1 MLYTFTV
8 VVNFIAMA
16 VAVWLGIYIVT
27 RSSRSGIAWLAGL
40 ALWSI
45 AGFFFNVLLALNP
58 PPSPALVP
66 LWMRPLLWF
75 WPKGAFDSGWG
86 NWLKGWQMTPAIMIW
101 HHVTVLIR
109 SEHMN
114 PWRWTRVILGYVIA
128 LVAIIGQRYTSLVF
142 TTTNGDPLYL
152 TTLVPGPLYPLYM
165 FALFIF
171 TFLSLV
177 NLIRSARAAPT
188 PVQRK
193 QLNLM
198 VAATVI
204 AGLAGPISYLT
215 FKLNYL
221 LPRVTVTLLLGCAI
235 FMIGY
240 GVARYSAFM
249 EGRVIGRDFLYNGV
263 VILLIATVYLL
274 VVWSSVVV
282 YGVPVVA
289 VAIVAILAI
298 LTHSLVDIGR
308 RFFDFVFYSRETREL
323 RAGLRRLAQQA
334 HQAEVLGENLST
346 ALETLCGFVRATYG
360 LIILFKDDKLHLGA
374 SYRWRSTVPNLE
386 PDALRSDDIMRLSA
400 RKFMPPLEEAA
411 LLVPLYTGD
420 VQQGVLILGRPE
432 NALSYAASDIERL
445 LDASDRIADL
455 IRDARRESEHL
466 AQLTQIA
473 QTPLPKLN
481 VEGEISARAVEE
493 ALRNLYD
500 YTYLSDSPLSKL
512 KQVQRRSANSSN
524 THLDRGKLV
533 YQTILDGLE
542 KLRPP
547 GELPREPVPRHWYPY
562 LILYSAYLENQPNN
576 EIMTRL
582 YISEGTFNRTRRAAI
597 RSLARTLS
605 EMELAVQ

>member
-1 MLYTFTV
+1 MLYTFTIV
-8 VVNFIAMA
+8 ANFVGMA

-27 RSSRSGIAWLAGL
+27 RSPRSGIAWLAGL

-45 AGFFFNVLLALNP
+45 AGFFFNILLALNP
-58 PPSPALVP
+58 PPSPGLVP

-75 WPKGAFDSGWG
+75 WPRGAFDSGWG

-109 SEHMN
+109 SERMN

-128 LVAIIGQRYTSLVF
+128 LVAIIGQRYTDLVF

-152 TTLVPGPLYPLYM
+152 TTLIPGPLYPLYM
-165 FALFIF
+165 LALFVF

-188 PVQRK
+188 LVQRK

-198 VAATVI
+198 IAATII
-204 AGLAGPISYLT
+204 AGLAGPISYIT

-263 VILLIATVYLL
+263 VVLLIATLYLL

-323 RAGLRRLAQQA
+323 RAGLRRLAYQT
-334 HQAEVLGENLST
+334 HQTEALGENLST

-360 LIILFKDDKLHLGA
+360 LIILFKADGLQPGA
-374 SYRWRSTVPNLE
+374 SYRWRHPLPNLE
-386 PDALRSDDIMRLSA
+386 PNAFRSDDVVRLPA

-411 LLVPLYTGD
+411 LLVPLYAGE

-432 NALSYAASDIERL
+432 NALSYAPSDIERL

-455 IRDARRESEHL
+455 IRDAHRESEHL
-466 AQLTQIA
+466 AHLTQIA
-473 QTPLPKLN
+473 QTPPPKLN
-481 VEGEISARAVEE
+481 LDGEVSAKAVEE

-500 YTYLSDSPLSKL
+500 YTYLSDSALSKL
-512 KQVQRRSANSSN
+512 KRVQSLSGNPNA

-547 GELPREPVPRHWYPY
+547 GELPPEPVPRQWYPY
-562 LILYSAYLENQPNN
+562 LILYSAYLENKPNH

-605 EMELAVQ
+605 EMESAVP

>member
-1 MLYTFTV
+1 MLYPFTV
-8 VVNFIAMA
+8 VINFIAMA

-27 RSSRSGIAWLAGL
+27 RSPRSGIAWLAGL

-58 PPSPALVP
+58 PPSPALLP

-75 WPKGAFDSGWG
+75 WPKGAFDNGWG
-86 NWLKGWQMTPAIMIW
+86 NWLQGWQVTPAIMIW
-101 HHVTVLIR
+101 HHVTLLIR
-109 SEHMN
+109 SGCMN
-114 PWRWTRVILGYVIA
+114 PWRWTRVILGYAIA
-128 LVAIIGQRYTSLVF
+128 IIAIIGQRYTSLVF

-152 TTLVPGPLYPLYM
+152 TTLVPGPLYPVYM
-165 FALFIF
+165 LALFVF

-188 PVQRK
+188 LVQRK

-198 VAATVI
+198 VAATLI
-204 AGLAGPISYLT
+204 AGLAGPISFLS
-215 FKLNYL
+215 FKLNFL
-221 LPRVTVTLLLGCAI
+221 MPRVTVTLLLGCAI

-282 YGVPVVA
+282 YGVPVVG

-308 RFFDFVFYSRETREL
+308 RVFDFVFYSRETREL
-323 RAGLRRLAQQA
+323 RAGLPRLTQQA
-334 HQAEVLGENLST
+334 YQAEALGENLST

-360 LIILFKDDKLHLGA
+360 LIILFKDDKLHLAA
-374 SYRWRSTVPNLE
+374 SYRWRYILPNLQLSV
-386 PDALRSDDIMRLSA
+386 LRSDDVVRLSA
-400 RKFMPPLEEAA
+400 GKFMPPLEEAA
-411 LLVPLYTGD
+411 LLVPLYAGET
-420 VQQGVLILGRPE
+420 QQGVLILGRPE
-432 NALSYAASDIERL
+432 NALSYSNADIERL

-466 AQLTQIA
+466 AQLTQMV
-473 QTPLPKLN
+473 QSPLQRFHLD
-481 VEGEISARAVEE
+481 GEIPARTVEE

-500 YTYLSDSPLSKL
+500 YAYLSDSPLSKL
-512 KQVQRRSANSSN
+512 RQVQRMSADSRN

-533 YQTILDGLE
+533 YQTILDALE

-547 GELPREPVPRHWYPY
+547 GELPHEPVPRQWYPY
-562 LILYSAYLENQPNN
+562 LILYSAYLENKPNN

-605 EMELAVQ
+605 EMELDVQ

>member
-1 MLYTFTV
+1 MLYTFTLV
-8 VVNFIAMA
+8 ANFIGMA

-58 PPSPALVP
+58 PPSPALLP

-75 WPKGAFDSGWG
+75 WPKGTFDNGWG
-86 NWLKGWQMTPAIMIW
+86 NWLQGWQITPAVMIW

-109 SEHMN
+109 SGQMN
-114 PWRWTRVILGYVIA
+114 AWRWTRVIFGYAIA
-128 LVAIIGQRYTSLVF
+128 ILAIIGQRYTDLVF

-152 TTLVPGPLYPLYM
+152 TTLVPGQLYSLYM
-165 FALFIF
+165 LALFVF

-177 NLIRSARAAPT
+177 NLIRSASAAPT
-188 PVQRK
+188 LVQSK

-198 VAATVI
+198 VAATFI
-204 AGLAGPISYLT
+204 AGLAGPISFIS
-215 FKLNYL
+215 FKLNFL
-221 LPRVTVTLLLGCAI
+221 IPRVTVTLLLGCAV

-263 VILLIATVYLL
+263 VILLIAAVYLL

-289 VAIVAILAI
+289 VAVVAILAI
-298 LTHSLVDIGR
+298 LTHSLVDVGR

-323 RAGLRRLAQQA
+323 RARLRLLAQQA
-334 HQAEVLGENLST
+334 NQAEALGENLST
-346 ALETLCGFVRATYG
+346 ALVTLCGFVRATYG
-360 LIILFKDDKLHLGA
+360 LILLFKDDGLQLAA
-374 SYRWRSTVPNLE
+374 SYRWRSVLPNLD
-386 PDALRSDDIMRLSA
+386 PRVLRSDDIVRLSA
-400 RKFMPPLEEAA
+400 NKFSPPLEEAA
-411 LLVPLYTGD
+411 LLAPLYAGD
-420 VQQGVLILGRPE
+420 IQQGVIILGRPE

-466 AQLTQIA
+466 AHLTQIV
-473 QTPLPKLN
+473 QTPLAN
-481 VEGEISARAVEE
+481 FRADGEISPKAVEE
-493 ALRNLYD
+493 ALRNLYN
-500 YTYLSDSPLSKL
+500 YAYLSDSALSKL
-512 KQVQRRSANSSN
+512 KQVQKLSVNPGS
-524 THLDRGKLV
+524 THLDRGKCV
-533 YQTILDGLE
+533 YQTILEGLE

-547 GELPREPVPRHWYPY
+547 GELPREPVPRQWYPY
-562 LILYSAYLENQPNN
+562 LILSSAYLENKPNN

-597 RSLARTLS
+597 RALARTLS
-605 EMELAVQ
+605 EMESAVQ